1 MAVNR
6 SNRSGRSLRSN
17 VGRTSSLPASPVAR
31 PVGRPTPSTLP
42 PAGPIRQASP
52 SRASVSPVR
61 RPQGESPVRRPQ
73 GESPVIRPSRETGGA
88 TPPPRTVVDKIIKD
102 SESAILSVDTKKEI
116 PTPRPVRP
124 PKIFADNPTA
134 TTILGTVDPGA
145 ILAQNQKVCDPE
157 GPVLPEINYPDILKA
172 LEDINDS
179 INDIDIPIIGCTDPN
194 ALNYNPSANK
204 ENGRCEY
211 PEEPAE
217 VVEDFTEEIKEP
229 EPPEVKVCAAEYFP
243 TEQKLSSAKRQ
254 ALREAVGGD
263 LDSEMKNIWDEQVV
277 EFPIELDKD
286 NPQYAASRKLKTSY
300 HRNNLGIILI
310 RGGETAKLNISL
322 NRRFFDAEKYRE
334 VIDTR
339 PSSLV
344 GRIKSGKR

>member
-6 SNRSGRSLRSN
+6 SNRRPLRATR
-17 VGRTSSLPASPVAR
+17 GRTNSLPASPIARPASRPAPVSPIAR
-31 PVGRPTPSTLP
+31 PVSRPAP
-42 PAGPIRQASP
+42 
-52 SRASVSPVR
+52 VSPVR
-61 RPQGESPVRRPQ
+61 RPV
-73 GESPVIRPSRETGGA
+73 GESPVIRPAVKTGGN
-88 TPPPRTVVDKIIKD
+88 TPPPRTVVDKIIKN
-102 SESAILSVDTKKEI
+102 SESAIVSIDTKKEI

-145 ILAQNQKVCDPE
+145 ILASNQKVCDTE
-157 GPVLPEINYPDILKA
+157 EDILPVINYPDIIKTLN
-172 LEDINDS
+172 DIND
-179 INDIDIPIIGCTDPN
+179 IEIPIIGCTDPN

-211 PEEPAE
+211 PAEEEE
-217 VVEDFTEEIKEP
+217 VVEDFTEEIIP
-229 EPPEVKVCAAEYFP
+229 PAPPEVKICAAGYIP
-243 TEQKLSSAKRQ
+243 SEQKLSSAKRQ

-263 LDSEMKNIWDEQVV
+263 LDSEMKNIWDEQVL
-277 EFPIELDKD
+277 EFPIEIDKD
-286 NPQYAASRKLKTSY
+286 NPQYAASKKLKTSY
-300 HRNNLGIILI
+300 NRNNLGIILI

>member
-6 SNRSGRSLRSN
+6 SNRRPLRATR
-17 VGRTSSLPASPVAR
+17 GRTNSLPASPIAR
-31 PVGRPTPSTLP
+31 PASRPAPVS
-42 PAGPIRQASP
+42 PIAR
-52 SRASVSPVR
+52 PVR
-61 RPQGESPVRRPQ
+61 RPV
-73 GESPVIRPSRETGGA
+73 GESPVIRPAVKTGGN
-88 TPPPRTVVDKIIKD
+88 TPPPRTVVDKIIKN
-102 SESAILSVDTKKEI
+102 SESAIVSIDTKKEI

-145 ILAQNQKVCDPE
+145 ILASNQKVCDTE
-157 GPVLPEINYPDILKA
+157 EDILPVINYPA
-172 LEDINDS
+172 
-179 INDIDIPIIGCTDPN
+179 IIGCTDPN

-211 PEEPAE
+211 PAEEEE
-217 VVEDFTEEIKEP
+217 VVEDFTEEIIP
-229 EPPEVKVCAAEYFP
+229 PAPPEVKICAAGYIP
-243 TEQKLSSAKRQ
+243 SEQKLSSAKRQ

-263 LDSEMKNIWDEQVV
+263 LDSEMKNIWDEQVL
-277 EFPIELDKD
+277 EFPIEIDKD
-286 NPQYAASRKLKTSY
+286 NPQYAASKKLKTSY
-300 HRNNLGIILI
+300 NRNNLGIILI

>member
-6 SNRSGRSLRSN
+6 SNRRPLRANRGRSN
-17 VGRTSSLPASPVAR
+17 SLPASPVAR

-52 SRASVSPVR
+52 SRTSVSPSRASVSPI
-61 RPQGESPVRRPQ
+61 RRPQ
-73 GESPVIRPSRETGGA
+73 GESPVIRPSRETGGN
-88 TPPPRTVVDKIIKD
+88 TPPPRTVVDKIIKN
-102 SESAILSVDTKKEI
+102 SESAIVSIDTKKEI
-116 PTPRPVRP
+116 PTPAPVRP

-145 ILAQNQKVCDPE
+145 ILASNQKICDPQE
-157 GPVLPEINYPDILKA
+157 DILPPINFPDIIKTLN
-172 LEDINDS
+172 DINDS
-179 INDIDIPIIGCTDPN
+179 INDIEIPIIGCTDPN

-211 PEEPAE
+211 PVEPEE
-217 VVEDFTEEIKEP
+217 VVEDFTEEIIP
-229 EPPEVKVCAAEYFP
+229 PAPPEVKLCAAGYIP
-243 TEQKLSSAKRQ
+243 SEQKLSSAKRQ

-263 LDSEMKNIWDEQVV
+263 LDSEMKNIWDEQVL
-277 EFPIELDKD
+277 EFPIEIDKE
-286 NPQYAASRKLKTSY
+286 NPQYAASQKLKTSY
-300 HRNNLGIILI
+300 NRNNLGIILI

>member
-6 SNRSGRSLRSN
+6 SNRLGRSLRSN
-17 VGRTSSLPASPVAR
+17 AGRTSSPSASPVAR

-61 RPQGESPVRRPQ
+61 RPQGESPV
-73 GESPVIRPSRETGGA
+73 IRPSKETGGA
-88 TPPPRTVVDKIIKD
+88 TPPPRTVVDKIIKN

-134 TTILGTVDPGA
+134 TNILGTVDPGA
-145 ILAQNQKVCDPE
+145 ILAQNQKTCD
-157 GPVLPEINYPDILKA
+157 GPVDQGDDIQDLI
-172 LEDINDS
+172 DHIDS
-179 INDIDIPIIGCTDPN
+179 IKDEIANIEIPILGCTDPN

-229 EPPEVKVCAAEYFP
+229 EPPEVKLCAAEYFP